1 MCKTNSENRFNYHI
15 NNLTLITRNEDKF
28 GESKESYDIV
38 MHQITKANDVHMLLL
53 IPQYIIMTMGEIMF
67 SITIMDFSYAEV
79 CASLIVLEKFFPF
92 K

>member
-1 MCKTNSENRFNYHI
+1 
-15 NNLTLITRNEDKF
+15 
-28 GESKESYDIV
+28 